1 MIIVKYRKIFFIIA
15 AVLSVVSIFSLFYF
29 GLKFGIDFKG
39 GSIVEV
45 SYAETRPDVDT
56 VRQKTSELSFGNIY
70 LQPSGEKDL
79 IVKTK
84 ELNGEEH
91 SNLLYKLS
99 LDGQLALEEKKFNSI
114 GPSIGK
120 ELRSKAWLA
129 VVSVILG
136 IVLFIAFAFRK
147 VSEQVSSWKYGI
159 ITTIALLHD
168 IIIPAGI
175 FAALGKEVDSLFVVA
190 ILSVMGLSVHDT
202 IVVFDRIR
210 ENLKLKISDK
220 FEETVGKSLN
230 QTFTRSINTSLTIV
244 LVLLSLF
251 LLDRNQPRTFL
262 LLLIGIIVGTY
273 SSIFV
278 ASPCLYLSRNYRK
291 ETGNPKTWL
300 F

>member
-1 MIIVKYRKIFFIIA
+1 MFIVKYRKIFFIIA

-45 SYAETRPDVDT
+45 SYAEARPDIET
-56 VRQKTSELSFGNIY
+56 LKQKADELAFGNIY
-70 LQPSGEKDL
+70 LQPAGESDL

-91 SNLLYKLS
+91 ANLLYKLS
-99 LDGQLALEEKKFNSI
+99 LDGQLALEEKKFSSV

-129 VVSVILG
+129 VLAVILG
-136 IVLFIAFAFRK
+136 IVIFIAFAFRK
-147 VSEQVSSWKYGI
+147 VSEQVSSWKYGV
-159 ITTIALLHD
+159 ITTVALLHD
-168 IIIPAGI
+168 TILPAGI
-175 FAALGKEVDSLFVVA
+175 FATLGKEVDSLFVVA
-190 ILSVMGLSVHDT
+190 ILSIMGLSVHDT

-210 ENLKLKISDK
+210 ENLKLKISDN

-230 QTFTRSINTSLTIV
+230 QTFARSINTSLTII

-251 LLDRNQPRTFL
+251 LFGPESTKDFSL

-278 ASPCLYLSRNYRK
+278 ASPLLVTVQKYQGRK
-291 ETGNPKTWL
+291 
-300 F
+300 

>member
-1 MIIVKYRKIFFIIA
+1 MFIVKYRKIFFIIA

-45 SYAETRPDVDT
+45 SYTESRPDIDALK
-56 VRQKTSELSFGNIY
+56 QKTSELSFGNIY
-70 LQPSGEKDL
+70 LQPSGGKDL

-91 SNLLYKLS
+91 ANLLYKLS
-99 LDGQLALEEKKFNSI
+99 LDGQLALEEKKFSSI

-129 VVSVILG
+129 ILAVILG

-147 VSEQVSSWKYGI
+147 VSEQVSSWKYGV

-210 ENLKLKISDK
+210 ENLKLKISEN

-251 LLDRNQPRTFL
+251 LFGPESTKDFSL

-278 ASPCLYLSRNYRK
+278 ASPLLVSVEKRQSR
-291 ETGNPKTWL
+291 
-300 F
+300 

>member
-1 MIIVKYRKIFFIIA
+1 MFIVKYRKIFFIIA

-45 SYAETRPDVDT
+45 SYTEARPNIEILK
-56 VRQKTSELSFGNIY
+56 QKTDELAFGNIY
-70 LQPSGEKDL
+70 LQPAGEMDL

-91 SNLLYKLS
+91 ANLLYKLS
-99 LDGQLALEEKKFNSI
+99 LDGQLTLEEKKFSSI

-129 VVSVILG
+129 VLAVILG

-147 VSEQVSSWKYGI
+147 VSEQVSSWKYGV
-159 ITTIALLHD
+159 ITTVALLHD

-210 ENLKLKISDK
+210 ENLKLKISDN

-230 QTFTRSINTSLTIV
+230 QTFARSINTSLTII

-251 LLDRNQPRTFL
+251 LFGPESTKDFSL

-278 ASPCLYLSRNYRK
+278 ASPLLVTVQKYQDRK
-291 ETGNPKTWL
+291 
-300 F
+300 